1 MTVSTT
7 CSCGC
12 THLVNSDVKDL
23 LNSTRKCFVCGEHV
37 TFKTK
42 AAEVA
47 ESPTQ
52 TSAVAA
58 APKRRGRPK
67 KEDQPVKR
75 RGRPR
80 KQ

>member
-12 THLVNSDVKDL
+12 THMVNSDMKDL
-23 LNSTRKCFVCGEHV
+23 LISTRKCFVCGEHV

-42 AAEVA
+42 VA
-47 ESPTQ
+47 ESPTE
-52 TSAVAA
+52 TSAASA
-58 APKRRGRPK
+58 EPKRRGRPK
-67 KEDQPVKR
+67 TKDQPVKR

>member
-7 CSCGC
+7 CKCGC

-23 LNSTRKCFVCGEHV
+23 LTSTRKCFVCGEHV

-42 AAEVA
+42 SPEAA
-47 ESPTQ
+47 ESPTE

-58 APKRRGRPK
+58 EPKRRGRPK
-67 KEDQPVKR
+67 TKDQPVKR